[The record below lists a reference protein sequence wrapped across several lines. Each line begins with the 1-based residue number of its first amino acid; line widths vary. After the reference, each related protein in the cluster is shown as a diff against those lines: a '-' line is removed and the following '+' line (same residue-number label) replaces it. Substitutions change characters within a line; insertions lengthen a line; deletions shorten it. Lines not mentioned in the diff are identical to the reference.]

1 MTQPFGSNEAAI
13 QELVAQSDWLRLR
26 CRQTNIK
33 WNEELFSRVMEKAL
47 NGIHNYADHGHGM
60 KPWLNRILHNV
71 HVDMLRENSTETA
84 NTTANTQVHSDGEEV
99 DLLQLALDEALQ
111 TISAEDQFMFL
122 NDSSRIGV
130 ALSKLDDE
138 FRETL
143 RLSLMNYSYKEI
155 AEKLNIPVN
164 TVGSRIHR
172 AKKDI
177 RKHLKELAGEYGI
190 PTKTKKK

>member
-1 MTQPFGSNEAAI
+1 MTQSLSSKEAAI
-13 QELVAQSDWLRLR
+13 QELVALSDWLRMR

-47 NGIHNYADHGHGM
+47 NGMQNYSDHGHGM
-60 KPWLNRILHNV
+60 KPWLNRILYNV
-71 HVDMLRENSTETA
+71 NVDMKIENSTENAKTV
-84 NTTANTQVHSDGEEV
+84 ANTQFDSDGEEV

-130 ALSKLDDE
+130 AISKLDE
-138 FRETL
+138 EIRETL

-155 AEKLNIPVN
+155 AEILDIPVS
-164 TVGSRIHR
+164 TVGTRIHR

-177 RKHLKELAGEYGI
+177 RKYLQDLAEEYGI
-190 PTKTKKK
+190 QNKDKKK